1 LRSNTVTTLTVICA
15 PAPVAGHAEQERL
28 VRHGELVALGG
39 GDAPGGEVAEALT
52 EPVQELPG
60 IEEALDLRA
69 AQHQHVHGRHAT
81 ARRRGECDAS
91 VRDCDHCDHN
101 PPMPELRQLRYF
113 VAVAEERSFTR
124 AAERLHIAPSPLSAA
139 IRRLERELGTPLF
152 TRTTRSVRLTAAGER
167 LLAAGAPA
175 LAAVETAFAEA
186 VQAGRGVLG
195 TLRLG
200 ASPAAR
206 YDVRP
211 ALLAQLRER
220 HPGIEVEVSEA
231 TSDALRREL
240 QDGRLD
246 AAILFCADPAP
257 GIVRRTLCQEPVHVL
272 MRSTHRL
279 AGTREIRLAQLERD
293 RFVVPAQSLNR
304 RFNDRLCALC
314 RAQGFTPRT
323 VVAGV
328 IWDDA
333 EWPDG
338 ADVVTLTTERWARR
352 RPEHLWTAPLA
363 PPERMPLELAW
374 REHDD
379 SPLLATLLALA

>member
-1 LRSNTVTTLTVICA
+1 
-15 PAPVAGHAEQERL
+15 
-28 VRHGELVALGG
+28 
-39 GDAPGGEVAEALT
+39 
-52 EPVQELPG
+52 
-60 IEEALDLRA
+60 
-69 AQHQHVHGRHAT
+69 
-81 ARRRGECDAS
+81 
-91 VRDCDHCDHN
+91 
-101 PPMPELRQLRYF
+101 MPELRQLRYF
-113 VAVAEERSFTR
+113 VAVAEELSFTR
-124 AAERLHIAPSPLSAA
+124 AAERLHIEPSPLSAA

-152 TRTTRSVRLTAAGER
+152 ERTTRSVRLTAAGER

-175 LAAVETAFAEA
+175 LAAVETAFEEA

-211 ALLAQLRER
+211 ALLQRLREAQ
-220 HPGIEVEVSEA
+220 PGIEAEVSEA

-257 GIVRRTLCQEPVHVL
+257 GIVRRTLSQEPVHVL
-272 MRSTHRL
+272 MRSAHRL

-293 RFVVPAQSLNR
+293 RFVVPAQALNR
-304 RFNDRLCALC
+304 RFNDRLSALC
-314 RAQGFTPRT
+314 RAQGFAPRT

-333 EWPDG
+333 EWPAG

-352 RPEHLWTAPLA
+352 RPEHLWAAPLA
-363 PPERMPLELAW
+363 PPETMPLELAW

-379 SPLLATLLALA
+379 SPLLQTFLALV